1 MKQINE
7 MNQIRWSKQDEANK
21 LARQTNHILNFGG
34 FAVKH
39 WTISDPAQNPNTNF
53 GEQTTTNESFKKQ
66 YLKEMQYLKTLKKLS
81 KSYWVYI
88 GTNLVIIFNLQ

>member
-1 MKQINE
+1 

-53 GEQTTTNESFKKQ
+53 GEETTTNESSKKQ
-66 YLKEMQYLKTLKKLS
+66 YLKEMQYLKALKKLS

>member
-66 YLKEMQYLKTLKKLS
+66 YLKEMQYLKALKKLS